1 MAIRGE
7 PGLPHCVYFVTFIRH
22 TPEGTGNVEIY
33 PTSLSEAIPTL
44 FILITIS
51 FFMMRLAPGSPFTG
65 ERTLPPE
72 VMANIEAK
80 YHLNDPISTQ
90 YFNYLKQLAHGDFGP
105 SFKYKDYSVNDLVA
119 SSFPVSANG
128 CCGIHSGR
136 RSRVTAGVIAALR
149 QNTKWD
155 YAVMGVAMTGV
166 VIPSFVVAPLLVM
179 IFAITLKWLPGGG
192 WNGGALKFMILPM
205 VALSLA
211 YIASIARITRGSM
224 IEVLHSNFI
233 RTARAKGLPM
243 RRIIFRHALKPAL
256 LPVLSYMGPAFVGI
270 ITGSMV
276 IETIYGLPGIGQLF
290 VNGALNRDYSL
301 VLSLTIL
308 VGALTI
314 LFNAIVDVLY
324 AVIDP
329 KIRY

>member
-1 MAIRGE
+1 M
-7 PGLPHCVYFVTFIRH
+7 LKFILRRC
-22 TPEGTGNVEIY
+22 
-33 PTSLSEAIPTL
+33 LEAIPTL

-80 YHLNDPISTQ
+80 YHLNDPIMTQ
-90 YFNYLKQLAHGDFGP
+90 YFSYLKQLAHGDFGP

-119 SSFPVSANG
+119 SSFPVSAKLG
-128 CCGIHSGR
+128 AAAFFLAVILGVS
-136 RSRVTAGVIAALR
+136 AGVIAALK

-155 YAVMGVAMTGV
+155 YTVMGLAMTGV

-179 IFAITLKWLPGGG
+179 IFAIILHWL
-192 WNGGALKFMILPM
+192 MILPM

-243 RRIIFRHALKPAL
+243 RRIILRHALKPAL

>member
-1 MAIRGE
+1 
-7 PGLPHCVYFVTFIRH
+7 
-22 TPEGTGNVEIY
+22 
-33 PTSLSEAIPTL
+33 
-44 FILITIS
+44 
-51 FFMMRLAPGSPFTG
+51 
-65 ERTLPPE
+65 
-72 VMANIEAK
+72 MANIEAK
-80 YHLNDPISTQ
+80 YHLNDPIMTQ

-119 SSFPVSANG
+119 ASFPVSAKLG
-128 CCGIHSGR
+128 FAAFLLAVVIG
-136 RSRVTAGVIAALR
+136 VAAGVIAALK
-149 QNTKWD
+149 QNTRWD

-179 IFAITLKWLPGGG
+179 IFAITLHWLPGGG

-243 RRIIFRHALKPAL
+243 RRIILRHALKPAL